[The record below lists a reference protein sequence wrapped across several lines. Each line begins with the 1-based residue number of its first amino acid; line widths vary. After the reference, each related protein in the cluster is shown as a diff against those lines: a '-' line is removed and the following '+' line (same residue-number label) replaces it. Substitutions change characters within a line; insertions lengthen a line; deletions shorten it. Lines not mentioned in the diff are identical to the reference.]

1 MRGNS
6 NALFTPLN
14 SYLSSPCKYLN
25 PCYNEEHAKYVS
37 RVWNLGEKGRL
48 MGLKNKLMAWSMAR
62 RGRPLSAT
70 KIIALTFLVLILL
83 GTFLLMLP
91 VSTRD
96 GRGCDFLRALFTAT
110 SATCVTGLTPFDTY
124 SQWSGFGQAVLLSL
138 IEIGGL
144 GFMSM
149 ATMFVFLLRKR
160 IGLKQRMVMAQA
172 LSLNDMEG
180 VVRLQ
185 RTVIFGS
192 LTIEALGA
200 VILAIYF
207 TPRFG
212 FLRALWL
219 GLFHSVSAFCNAG
232 FDVFGFLEPGASL
245 GTFQNDPVV
254 LLTLGALV
262 VIGGLGFLVWEELA
276 SKKPFSRMTVYA
288 RLVLATTGALLLTGW
303 ILTCVLE
310 WNNPETLG
318 DMSLGGK
325 LLNGLFQSITLRTAG
340 FAAIDQAKL
349 TEGGKAV
356 SIAIMLIGGSSGS
369 TAGGLKTV
377 TFVVLVLF
385 IWSRLRGR
393 SCVCAF
399 KRTIPDSQVLDAMT
413 IFSAMLLL
421 GMFGAVFICATSPVS
436 FTNALYESISALATV
451 GLTADTTL
459 KLSIPAQYLIILYMY
474 FGRVG
479 ILTIS
484 LGFLSG
490 DRAAERFRYAQTSLL
505 IG

>member
-1 MRGNS
+1 MSLR
-6 NALFTPLN
+6 
-14 SYLSSPCKYLN
+14 
-25 PCYNEEHAKYVS
+25 
-37 RVWNLGEKGRL
+37 
-48 MGLKNKLMAWSMAR
+48 NKLMAWAMKR
-62 RGRPLSAT
+62 RGRALSPT
-70 KIIALTFLVLILL
+70 KIIAVTFLILILT
-83 GTFLLMLP
+83 GAFLLTLP
-91 VSTRD
+91 AATRD
-96 GRGCDFLRALFTAT
+96 GQGCDFLRALFTAT

-124 SQWSGFGQAVLLSL
+124 TQWSGFGQGVLLCL
-138 IEIGGL
+138 IEVGGL

-149 ATMFVFLLRKR
+149 ATLFVFLLRKR

-192 LTIEALGA
+192 LSVEALGA
-200 VILAIYF
+200 AILAAYF

-212 FLRALWL
+212 FGKALWL
-219 GLFHSVSAFCNAG
+219 GVFHSVSAFCNAG

-245 GTFQNDPVV
+245 MTFQDDPLV

-276 SKKPFSRMTVYA
+276 ERKPFGRMSVYT
-288 RLVLATTGALLLTGW
+288 RLVLSTTAALLLAGW
-303 ILTCVLE
+303 VLTCLLE
-310 WNNPETLG
+310 WNNPDTLG
-318 DMSLGGK
+318 NMPVWEK
-325 LLNGLFQSITLRTAG
+325 LLNGFFQSVTLRTAG
-340 FAAIDQAKL
+340 FAAVDQGKL

-356 SIAIMLIGGSSGS
+356 SMVIMLIGGSSGS

-385 IWSRLRGR
+385 IWARLRGR
-393 SCVCAF
+393 STVCAF
-399 KRTIPDSQVLDAMT
+399 RRTIPESQVLDAMT
-413 IFSAMLLL
+413 IAIAMLILA
-421 GMFGAVFICATSPVS
+421 MFGAVFICATSPVG
-436 FTNALYESISALATV
+436 FTNALYEAISALATV

-459 KLSIPAQYLIILYMY
+459 RLSVPAQWLIILYMY

-484 LGFLSG
+484 LGFLTG